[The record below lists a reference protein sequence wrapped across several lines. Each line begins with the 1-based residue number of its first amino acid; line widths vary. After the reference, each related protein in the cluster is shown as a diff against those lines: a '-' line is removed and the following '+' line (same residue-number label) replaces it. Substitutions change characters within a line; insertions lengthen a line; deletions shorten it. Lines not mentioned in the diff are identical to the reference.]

1 MVTRSVHKYIV
12 MKFHYIASQQDGRV
26 IEGDVDSPN
35 VQSVLSYLSTNN
47 LKPVSVKVIE
57 ERKKEISLF
66 EQKVTITDQI
76 FLTKYLAL
84 MLKIGTGLLEA
95 INILIADFKKPS
107 IRNILYEIRSSLEQ
121 GQPFYTTFSRHPKV
135 FSNVYTNLVKAG
147 EASGNLEKIFQDL
160 TLVLTK
166 EKELRDQLKSALV
179 YPVLL
184 LIGAVLILVFLVM
197 FALPKI
203 ANVFL
208 DSGFDPPAFSKAV
221 FAVGL
226 FFSKFGFFIIGLA
239 IIGIIVGIG
248 FYKTSMFFRKFIG
261 NLFASLP
268 LVKTVVM
275 KMALQRFA
283 STLSSLIKAGMPL
296 TEALK
301 ITADAV
307 ANQQVHDALLRIS
320 DQGLAKGLTIG
331 EAFRRE
337 PVFPQ
342 TISNLV
348 AISERAGHLDEVL
361 ETLSEFYAKEIDSSV
376 KELVSFLEPAL
387 LLFIGIV
394 IGVIALAII
403 VPIYQL
409 TTQF

>member
-1 MVTRSVHKYIV
+1 

-26 IEGDVDSPN
+26 IEGDVDAVS
-35 VQSVLSYLSTNN
+35 VQAVLTYLSTNN
-47 LKPVSVKVIE
+47 LKPVSVKIIE
-57 ERKKEISLF
+57 ERKKEIEIF
-66 EQKVTITDQI
+66 KARVTITDQI

-95 INILIADFKKPS
+95 VNILIADFTKQA
-107 IRNILYEIRSSLEQ
+107 IRDILYEIRSSLEQ
-121 GQPFYTTFSRHPKV
+121 GQPFYTTFARHPKV

-160 TLVLTK
+160 TIVLTK
-166 EKELRDQLKSALV
+166 EKELRDQMKSALV

-184 LIGAVLILVFLVM
+184 LIGAVLILMFLVM

-203 ANVFL
+203 AKVFM
-208 DSGFDPPAFSKAV
+208 DSGFEPPAFSKAV
-221 FAVGL
+221 FAVG
-226 FFSKFGFFIIGLA
+226 FFFGKFGFYFIGLA
-239 IIGIIVGIG
+239 IVAGIVGVV
-248 FYKTSMFFRKFIG
+248 FYRSSIFFQRFIK
-261 NLFASLP
+261 NLFAGLP
-268 LVKTVVM
+268 LIKNVVH

-283 STLSSLIKAGMPL
+283 STLASLIKAGMPL

-301 ITADAV
+301 ITSDAV
-307 ANQQVHDALLRIS
+307 ANQAVGDALIRIA

-361 ETLSEFYAKEIDSSV
+361 ETLGEFYAKEIDSSI

-387 LLFIGIV
+387 LLFIGVI

>member
-1 MVTRSVHKYIV
+1 
-12 MKFHYIASQQDGRV
+12 MKFHYVASQQDGRV
-26 IEGDVDSPN
+26 IEGDVDAAN
-35 VQSVLSYLSTNN
+35 VQAVLSYLSTNN
-47 LKPVSVKVIE
+47 LKPVSVKAIE
-57 ERKKEISLF
+57 ERKKEIQF
-66 EQKVTITDQI
+66 FKARVTITDQI

-95 INILIADFKKPS
+95 VNILIADFDKQA
-107 IRNILYEIRSSLEQ
+107 IREILYEIRSSLEQ
-121 GQPFYTTFSRHPKV
+121 GQPFFTTFARHPKV
-135 FSNVYTNLVKAG
+135 FSNVYANLVKAG

-160 TLVLTK
+160 TIILTK
-166 EKELRDQLKSALV
+166 EKELRDQMKSALV
-179 YPVLL
+179 YPALL
-184 LIGAVLILVFLVM
+184 LVGAVLILMFLVM

-208 DSGFDPPAFSKAV
+208 ESGFQPPAFSSAV

-226 FFSKFGFFIIGLA
+226 FFGKFGFYFIGL
-239 IIGIIVGIG
+239 GIAAGIFG
-248 FYKTSMFFRKFIG
+248 VSFYRASIFFQRFIK
-261 NLFASLP
+261 NLFAGLP
-268 LVKTVVM
+268 LIKNVVH

-301 ITADAV
+301 ITSNAV
-307 ANQQVHDALLRIS
+307 ANQAVGDALIRIA

-361 ETLSEFYAKEIDSSV
+361 ETLGEFYSKEIDSSI

-387 LLFIGIV
+387 LLFIGII

>member
-1 MVTRSVHKYIV
+1 

-26 IEGDVDSPN
+26 MEGDVEAAN

-57 ERKKEISLF
+57 EQKKEIRLF
-66 EQKVTITDQI
+66 ESKISITDQI

-95 INILIADFKKPS
+95 VNILIADFKKPA

-121 GQPFYTTFSRHPKV
+121 GQPFYTTFARHPKV

-160 TLVLTK
+160 TGVLTK
-166 EKELRDQLKSALV
+166 EKDLRDQLKSALI
-179 YPVLL
+179 YPILL
-184 LIGAVLILVFLVM
+184 LVGSVLILIFLVM

-203 ANVFL
+203 SNVFM
-208 DSGFDPPAFSKAV
+208 DSGFEPPAFSKAV
-221 FAVGL
+221 FAVGA
-226 FFSKFGFFIIGLA
+226 FFSKFGFFIIGF
-239 IIGIIVGIG
+239 GIVALIVCIG
-248 FYKTSMFFRKFIG
+248 FYKSSIFFKRFI
-261 NLFASLP
+261 NNIFSNLP
-268 LVKTVVM
+268 LVRNVVLKT
-275 KMALQRFA
+275 ALQRFA
-283 STLSSLIKAGMPL
+283 ATLSSLIKAGMPL

-307 ANQQVHDALLRIS
+307 ANQQVHDALIRIS

-361 ETLSEFYAKEIDSSV
+361 ATLSEFYTKEIDASV

-394 IGVIALAII
+394 VGTIALAII

-409 TTQF
+409 TTSF

>member
-1 MVTRSVHKYIV
+1 

-26 IEGDVDSPN
+26 VEGDVEAPS
-35 VQSVLSYLSTNN
+35 VQAVLSYLSTNN
-47 LKPVSVKVIE
+47 LKPVSVKLIE
-57 ERKKEISLF
+57 ERKKEIELF
-66 EQKVTITDQI
+66 KARVTITDQI

-95 INILIADFKKPS
+95 VNILIADFKKQA
-107 IRNILYEIRSSLEQ
+107 IRDILYEIRSSLEQ
-121 GQPFYTTFSRHPKV
+121 GQPFYTTFARHPKV

-160 TLVLTK
+160 TLILTK
-166 EKELRDQLKSALV
+166 EKDLRDQMKGALV

-184 LIGAVLILVFLVM
+184 LVGAVLILMFLVM

-208 DSGFDPPAFSKAV
+208 DSGFQPPAFSSAV

-226 FFSKFGFFIIGLA
+226 FFGKFGFYF
-239 IIGIIVGIG
+239 IG
-248 FYKTSMFFRKFIG
+248 FDIVAGIFAVGLYRTSIFFQRFLK
-261 NLFASLP
+261 NLFGGLP
-268 LVKTVVM
+268 LIKTVIH

-301 ITADAV
+301 ITSDAV
-307 ANQQVHDALLRIS
+307 ANQAVGDALVRIA

-337 PVFPQ
+337 PIFPQ

-361 ETLSEFYAKEIDSSV
+361 ETLGEFYSKEIDSSV

-387 LLFIGIV
+387 LLFIGII